1 MHIPQIQITIR
12 ENAMQYTV
20 DLTPPTMSALP
31 SIASSSML
39 VELSI
44 SVWTGRKQ
52 DKRASEE
59 VVAANR
65 ADKGVAR
72 VTKSLLGA
80 CDELDALQKFAA
92 NVRNSHYNSTLPW
105 SDMGPRLLPTAKY
118 FAYHKQF
125 TALQDEFHRMVDAFI
140 NAYDLEVAQ
149 AQAKLG
155 DLFDAREYPNAEEL
169 RAKFAFRLNYIPL
182 PDAGDWRLDIGNE
195 ALASLRSQYETHYKA
210 QLESAMK
217 DIWTRLHDVLAML
230 SRQLSDKTEDGK
242 TPKIFASVFD
252 RALEVL
258 DLMET
263 CNVTNDP
270 NMQLMQ
276 RKLQQAF
283 RGVTVEAVKDDAH
296 LRRQTK
302 KSIDEAIK
310 ALPSLD
316 M

>member
-1 MHIPQIQITIR
+1 MTQLEMNFAP
-12 ENAMQYTV
+12 A
-20 DLTPPTMSALP
+20 SLP
-31 SIASSSML
+31 SISSASML

-44 SVWTGRKQ
+44 SCWTGRKQ

-59 VVAANR
+59 VVAANN

-80 CDELDALQKFAA
+80 CDELSAIQKFAS

-118 FAYHKQF
+118 FAYHKQM
-125 TALQDEFHRMVDAFI
+125 TGLNAEFDRMVDAFI

-155 DLFDAREYPNAEEL
+155 DLFDAREYPSAEDL
-169 RAKFAFRLNYIPL
+169 RAKFAFRLSYIPL

-195 ALASLRSQYETHYKA
+195 ALSSLREQYENHYKA
-210 QLESAMK
+210 QLEGAMN
-217 DIWTRLHDVLAML
+217 DIWARLHDVLSTL
-230 SRQLSDKTEDGK
+230 SRQLSDQTEDGR
-242 TPKIFASVFD
+242 TPKIYASTFEK
-252 RALEVL
+252 ALEII
-258 DLMET
+258 DLMDT
-263 CNVTNDP
+263 CNITNDP
-270 NMQLMQ
+270 NMQLAQ
-276 RKLQQAF
+276 RKLAMTF

-296 LRRQTK
+296 MRRETK
-302 KSIDEAIK
+302 KSIDAAIA